1 MATTSKLRSALSSR
15 DPYQLAA
22 ALEVPPIS
30 TATSKQDLPT
40 YNESLQVDGV
50 DWSAVVN
57 SHLQVL
63 DACQHGQPDKA
74 YQAQSSLHSKLNDI
88 YGSQSGNL
96 LIPALHMACRNTH
109 KIAVAADA
117 CKPGVVSHE
126 KVELAVTLLQKSFAL
141 SLNDRTEY
149 NPTAPL
155 SEAGSK
161 KVGVLYIVNQL
172 FSMYFTLNTLRLCK
186 NLLKPVETSKLHCS
200 GNKGNMVTYRYFV
213 GRLMMFEDQYETAE
227 ENLDYALRHCHKN
240 AFKNK
245 RSILR

>member
-149 NPTAPL
+149 NVSYAPWFCVSCPCCGLCYQLNLCTKFSRPPL
-155 SEAGSK
+155 S
-161 KVGVLYIVNQL
+161 
-172 FSMYFTLNTLRLCK
+172 R
-186 NLLKPVETSKLHCS
+186 KL
-200 GNKGNMVTYRYFV
+200 
-213 GRLMMFEDQYETAE
+213 DP
-227 ENLDYALRHCHKN
+227 
-240 AFKNK
+240 K
-245 RSILR
+245 RSASSTLSTNSSVCTLLSIH